1 MQQEILTMSN
11 EQQYLP
17 AITGE
22 LIESLGLVATDLP
35 AIQELADKIQIGA
48 PATIADFGQN
58 ASTNSITLADE
69 LLTQV
74 RSSDLD
80 GAGDKLNEVVSI
92 ARKLNAGPLTNRRSK
107 LPFIGQFIDKIMLK
121 TADMAGKLDTAKN
134 QINTLMAE
142 LETTQQGLSA
152 RNNVLDQM
160 FGVVKQEHYNL
171 GLYIA
176 AGKIKLQ
183 EMQEVA
189 ASLQATAGNDQAKVQ
204 ELADLHDMISK
215 LDKRCGD
222 LGALRQSALQ
232 SLPMIRMVQTNNQML
247 VDKYHTIKAVTV
259 PAWQRQLS
267 LRIALNE
274 QQNAVAL
281 SKSIDDTTNQL
292 LLDNAKLL
300 RDNSINTAKAN
311 QRLVIDVDTLASVQS
326 TLIDTVQ
333 EVQNIQRQGIE
344 NRKKAEKQI
353 EDLRNGLIANMKGGR
368 PLAHKDVVQ

>member
-11 EQQYLP
+11 QQQFLP
-17 AITGE
+17 ALTGE
-22 LIESLGLVATDLP
+22 LISSLGLSDDDLP
-35 AIQELADKIQIGA
+35 AIQQLADKIQIGF

-58 ASTNSITLADE
+58 ASASSVTLADE

-80 GAGDKLNEVVSI
+80 NAGDKLNQVVSI
-92 ARKLNAGPLTNRRSK
+92 ARKVNAGPLSDRRSK
-107 LPFIGQFIDKIMLK
+107 VPFIGPFIDKLMLK
-121 TADMAGKLDTAKN
+121 AADAAGKLDTAKA
-134 QINTLMAE
+134 QIDALMSE
-142 LETTQQGLSA
+142 LDTTQVGLST
-152 RNNVLDQM
+152 RNKVLEEM
-160 FGVVKQEHYNL
+160 FKEVKQEHYNL

-176 AGKIKLQ
+176 AGRVKIQ
-183 EMQEVA
+183 EMQDVA
-189 ASLQATAGNDQAKVQ
+189 ASLQANAGSDQAKVQ
-204 ELADLHDMISK
+204 ELADLNDMISK

-222 LGALRQSALQ
+222 LVALRHSALQ

-281 SKSIDDTTNQL
+281 SKSIDDTTNQM

-300 RDNSINTAKAN
+300 RDNSINTAKSN
-311 QRLVIDVDTLASVQS
+311 QRLVIDVDTLASVQA
-326 TLIDTVQ
+326 TLIETVQ
-333 EVQNIQRQGIE
+333 EVQTIQRQGIE
-344 NRKKAEKQI
+344 SRKAAEKQI
-353 EDLRNGLIANMKGGR
+353 EALRNGLIANMKGGK
-368 PLAHKDVVQ
+368 PLAHKDAV

>member
-11 EQQYLP
+11 QQQFLP
-17 AITGE
+17 ALTGE
-22 LIESLGLVATDLP
+22 LISSLGLSDDDLP
-35 AIQELADKIQIGA
+35 AIQQLADKIQIGF

-58 ASTNSITLADE
+58 ASASSVTLADE

-80 GAGDKLNEVVSI
+80 NAGDKLNQVVSI
-92 ARKLNAGPLTNRRSK
+92 ARKVNAGPLSNRRSK
-107 LPFIGQFIDKIMLK
+107 VPFIGPFIDKLRLK
-121 TADMAGKLDTAKN
+121 AADAAGKLDTAKA
-134 QINTLMAE
+134 QIDALMSE
-142 LETTQQGLSA
+142 LDTTQLGLST
-152 RNNVLDQM
+152 RNNVLEEM
-160 FGVVKQEHYNL
+160 FKEVKQEHYNL

-176 AGKIKLQ
+176 AGRVKIQ
-183 EMQEVA
+183 EMQDVA
-189 ASLQATAGNDQAKVQ
+189 ASLQANAGSDQAKVQ
-204 ELADLHDMISK
+204 ELADLNDMISK

-222 LGALRQSALQ
+222 LVALRHSALQ

-281 SKSIDDTTNQL
+281 SKSIDDTTNQV

-300 RDNSINTAKAN
+300 RDNSINTAKSN
-311 QRLVIDVDTLASVQS
+311 QRLVIDVGTLASVQA
-326 TLIDTVQ
+326 TLIETVQ
-333 EVQNIQRQGIE
+333 EVQTIQRQGIE
-344 NRKKAEKQI
+344 SRKAAEKQI
-353 EDLRNGLIANMKGGR
+353 ESLRNGLIANMKGGK
-368 PLAHKDVVQ
+368 PLAHKDAV

>member
-1 MQQEILTMSN
+1 MQQEIVTMSN
-11 EQQYLP
+11 QQHLP

-22 LIESLGLVATDLP
+22 LITSLGLSANDLP
-35 AIQELADKIQIGA
+35 AIQALADKIQIGS
-48 PATIADFGQN
+48 PATISDFGQN
-58 ASTNSITLADE
+58 ASASSITLADE

-92 ARKLNAGPLTNRRSK
+92 ARKLNAGPLTKRRSK
-107 LPFIGQFIDKIMLK
+107 VPFIGQFIDKMMLK

-134 QINTLMAE
+134 QINTLMSE
-142 LETTQQGLSA
+142 LDTTQLGLSA
-152 RNNVLDQM
+152 RNNVLDEM

-176 AGKIKLQ
+176 AGKVKIQ
-183 EMQEVA
+183 EMQEIA
-189 ASLQATAGNDQAKVQ
+189 ASLQANAGNDQAKVQ
-204 ELADLHDMISK
+204 ELADLNDMISK

-222 LGALRQSALQ
+222 LGALRHSALQ

-300 RDNSINTAKAN
+300 RANSIDTAKAN
-311 QRLVIDVDTLASVQS
+311 QRLVIDVDTLASVQN
-326 TLIDTVQ
+326 TLIETVQ

-344 NRKKAEKQI
+344 NRKAAEKQI
-353 EDLRNGLIANMKGGR
+353 EVLRNGLIANMKGGK
-368 PLAHKDVVQ
+368 PLAHKDAV

>member
-11 EQQYLP
+11 QQQFLP
-17 AITGE
+17 ALTGE
-22 LIESLGLVATDLP
+22 LISSLGLSDTDLP
-35 AIQELADKIQIGA
+35 AIQELADKIQIGY

-58 ASTNSITLADE
+58 ASASSVSLADE

-80 GAGDKLNEVVSI
+80 NAGDKLNQVVSI
-92 ARKLNAGPLTNRRSK
+92 ARKVNAGPLSDRRSK
-107 LPFIGQFIDKIMLK
+107 VPFIGPFIDKLMLK
-121 TADMAGKLDTAKN
+121 AADAAGKLDTAKA
-134 QINTLMAE
+134 QIDALMSE
-142 LETTQQGLSA
+142 LDTTQLGLST
-152 RNNVLDQM
+152 RNKVLEEM
-160 FGVVKQEHYNL
+160 FKEVKQEHYNL

-176 AGKIKLQ
+176 AGRVKIQ
-183 EMQEVA
+183 EMQDVA
-189 ASLQATAGNDQAKVQ
+189 ASLQANAGSDQAKVQ
-204 ELADLHDMISK
+204 ELADLNDMISK

-222 LGALRQSALQ
+222 LVALRHSALQ

-281 SKSIDDTTNQL
+281 SKSIDDTTNQM

-300 RDNSINTAKAN
+300 RDNSINTAKSN
-311 QRLVIDVDTLASVQS
+311 QRLVIDVDTLTSVQN
-326 TLIDTVQ
+326 TLIETVQ
-333 EVQNIQRQGIE
+333 EVQTIQRQGIE
-344 NRKKAEKQI
+344 SRKAAEKQI
-353 EDLRNGLIANMKGGR
+353 ESLRNGLIANMKGGK
-368 PLAHKDVVQ
+368 PLAHKDAV

>member
-11 EQQYLP
+11 QQQFLP
-17 AITGE
+17 ALTGE
-22 LIESLGLVATDLP
+22 LISSLGLSDDDVP
-35 AIQELADKIQIGA
+35 AIQALADKIQIGS

-58 ASTNSITLADE
+58 ASASSVTLADE

-80 GAGDKLNEVVSI
+80 NAGDKLNQVVSI
-92 ARKLNAGPLTNRRSK
+92 ARKVNAGPLSDRRSK
-107 LPFIGQFIDKIMLK
+107 VPFIGPLIDKLMLK
-121 TADMAGKLDTAKN
+121 AADAAGKLDTAKA
-134 QINTLMAE
+134 QIDALMSE
-142 LETTQQGLSA
+142 LDTTQIGLST
-152 RNNVLDQM
+152 RNNVLEEM
-160 FGVVKQEHYNL
+160 FKEVKQEHYNL

-176 AGKIKLQ
+176 AGRVKIQ
-183 EMQEVA
+183 EMQDVA
-189 ASLQATAGNDQAKVQ
+189 ASLQADAGSDQAKVQ
-204 ELADLHDMISK
+204 ELADLNDMISK

-222 LGALRQSALQ
+222 LVALRHSALQ

-281 SKSIDDTTNQL
+281 SKSIDDTTNQM

-300 RDNSINTAKAN
+300 RDNSINTAKSN
-311 QRLVIDVDTLASVQS
+311 QRLVIDVDTLTSVQN
-326 TLIDTVQ
+326 TLIETVQ
-333 EVQNIQRQGIE
+333 EVQTIQRQGIE
-344 NRKKAEKQI
+344 SRKAAEKQI
-353 EDLRNGLIANMKGGR
+353 EALRNGLIANMKGGK
-368 PLAHKDVVQ
+368 PLAHKDAV

>member
-11 EQQYLP
+11 QQQFLP
-17 AITGE
+17 ALTGE
-22 LIESLGLVATDLP
+22 LISSLGLSDDDVP
-35 AIQELADKIQIGA
+35 AIQALADKIQIGY

-58 ASTNSITLADE
+58 ASASSVTLADE

-80 GAGDKLNEVVSI
+80 NAGDKLNQVVSI
-92 ARKLNAGPLTNRRSK
+92 ARKVNAGPLSDRRSK
-107 LPFIGQFIDKIMLK
+107 VPFIGPLIDKLMLK
-121 TADMAGKLDTAKN
+121 AADAAGKLDTAKA
-134 QINTLMAE
+134 QIDALMSE
-142 LETTQQGLSA
+142 LDTTQIGLST
-152 RNNVLDQM
+152 RNKVLEEM
-160 FGVVKQEHYNL
+160 FKEVKQEHYNL

-176 AGKIKLQ
+176 AGRVKIQ
-183 EMQEVA
+183 EMQDVA
-189 ASLQATAGNDQAKVQ
+189 ASLQADAGSDQAKVQ
-204 ELADLHDMISK
+204 ELADLNDMISK

-222 LGALRQSALQ
+222 LVALRHSALQ

-281 SKSIDDTTNQL
+281 SKSIDDTTNQM

-300 RDNSINTAKAN
+300 RDNSINTAKSN
-311 QRLVIDVDTLASVQS
+311 QRLVIDVDTLTSVQN
-326 TLIDTVQ
+326 TLIETVQ
-333 EVQNIQRQGIE
+333 EVQTIQRQGIE
-344 NRKKAEKQI
+344 SRKAAEKQI
-353 EDLRNGLIANMKGGR
+353 EALRNGLIANMKGGK
-368 PLAHKDVVQ
+368 PLAHKDAV

>member
-1 MQQEILTMSN
+1 MQQEIATMSN
-11 EQQYLP
+11 QQYLP
-17 AITGE
+17 AITCE
-22 LIESLGLVATDLP
+22 LITSLGLSNDDLP

-48 PATIADFGQN
+48 PATISDFGQN
-58 ASTNSITLADE
+58 ASANSITLADE
-69 LLTQV
+69 LLAQV

-92 ARKLNAGPLTNRRSK
+92 ARKLNAGPLTSRRSK
-107 LPFIGQFIDKIMLK
+107 VPLIGHLIDKVMLK

-134 QINTLMAE
+134 QINTLMSE
-142 LETTQQGLSA
+142 LETTQIGLSA
-152 RNNVLDQM
+152 RNNVLDEM

-176 AGKIKLQ
+176 AGKVKIQ

-189 ASLQATAGNDQAKVQ
+189 ASLQVKAGNDQAKVQ
-204 ELADLHDMISK
+204 ELADLNDMISK

-222 LGALRQSALQ
+222 LGALRHSALQ

-311 QRLVIDVDTLASVQS
+311 QRLVIDVDTLTSVQS

-333 EVQNIQRQGIE
+333 EVQSIQKQGIE
-344 NRKKAEKQI
+344 ARKKAEKQI
-353 EDLRNGLIANMKGGR
+353 EDLRNGLIANMKGGK
-368 PLAHKDVVQ
+368 PLAHKDAV

>member
-1 MQQEILTMSN
+1 MQQEIVTMSN
-11 EQQYLP
+11 QQHLP

-22 LIESLGLVATDLP
+22 LITSLGLSANDLP
-35 AIQELADKIQIGA
+35 AIQELADKIQIGS
-48 PATIADFGQN
+48 PATISDFGQN
-58 ASTNSITLADE
+58 ASASSITLADE

-92 ARKLNAGPLTNRRSK
+92 ARKLNSGPLTNRRSK
-107 LPFIGQFIDKIMLK
+107 VPFIGQFIDKMMLK

-134 QINTLMAE
+134 QINTLMSE
-142 LETTQQGLSA
+142 LDTTQLGLSA
-152 RNNVLDQM
+152 RNNVLDEM

-176 AGKIKLQ
+176 AGKVKLQ
-183 EMQEVA
+183 EMQDIA
-189 ASLQATAGNDQAKVQ
+189 ASLQANAGNDQAKVQ
-204 ELADLHDMISK
+204 ELADLNDMISK

-222 LGALRQSALQ
+222 LAALRHSALQ

-247 VDKYHTIKAVTV
+247 VDKYHTIKSVTV

-300 RDNSINTAKAN
+300 RSNSIETAKAN
-311 QRLVIDVDTLASVQS
+311 QRLVIEVETLTTVQN
-326 TLIDTVQ
+326 TLIETVQ
-333 EVQNIQRQGIE
+333 EVQKIQRQGIE
-344 NRKKAEKQI
+344 NRKAAEKQI
-353 EDLRNGLIANMKGGR
+353 EGLRNGLIANMKGGK
-368 PLAHKDVVQ
+368 PLAHKDAVR

>member
-11 EQQYLP
+11 QQQFLP
-17 AITGE
+17 ALTGE
-22 LIESLGLVATDLP
+22 LISSLGLSDDDLP
-35 AIQELADKIQIGA
+35 AIQQLADKIQIGF

-58 ASTNSITLADE
+58 ASASSVTLADE

-80 GAGDKLNEVVSI
+80 NAGDKLNQVVSI
-92 ARKLNAGPLTNRRSK
+92 ARKVNAGPLSDRRSK
-107 LPFIGQFIDKIMLK
+107 VPFIGPFIDKLMLK
-121 TADMAGKLDTAKN
+121 AADAAGKLDTAKA
-134 QINTLMAE
+134 QIDALMSE
-142 LETTQQGLSA
+142 LDTTQVGLST
-152 RNNVLDQM
+152 RNNVLEEM
-160 FGVVKQEHYNL
+160 FKEVKQEHYNL

-176 AGKIKLQ
+176 AGRVKIQ
-183 EMQEVA
+183 EMQDVA
-189 ASLQATAGNDQAKVQ
+189 ASLQANAGSDQAKVQ
-204 ELADLHDMISK
+204 ELADLNDMISK

-222 LGALRQSALQ
+222 LVALRHSALQ

-281 SKSIDDTTNQL
+281 SKSIDDTTNQM

-300 RDNSINTAKAN
+300 HDNSINTAKSN
-311 QRLVIDVDTLASVQS
+311 QRLVIDVDTLASVQN
-326 TLIDTVQ
+326 TLIETVQ
-333 EVQNIQRQGIE
+333 EVQTIQRQGIE
-344 NRKKAEKQI
+344 NRKAAEKQI
-353 EDLRNGLIANMKGGR
+353 ESLRNGLIANMKGGK
-368 PLAHKDVVQ
+368 PLAHKDAV